1 MTRKKWNVVIL
12 IVTAITVV
20 ALAYNYYYVSNK
32 LYKVN
37 VASLIKVDSIKTLK
51 IDFYAAKQ
59 GQGFIRFEDFERR
72 KFEISQSVVTAM
84 GNNSY
89 KFKNANLTLDVLT
102 DTQGFKTYTEKN
114 TEDDIKVCDVII
126 EGQRLISIESLNEE
140 NYKQHIAGYFFILL
154 FSGIFITYCFWRRVN
169 TN

>member
-20 ALAYNYYYVSNK
+20 ALAYNYYYVSNE
-32 LYKVN
+32 LYKV
-37 VASLIKVDSIKTLK
+37 KTLK

-114 TEDDIKVCDVII
+114 TEDDIKVYDVII
-126 EGQRLISIESLNEE
+126 EGQPLISIESLNEE